1 MNEKMLIIQNPV
13 SGMRFKHGFER
24 QTEKILSQKYDVD
37 VYRTKSKGDAMR
49 KAADRGRYYDIVAAS
64 GGDGTANEV
73 IAGLMRIP
81 KENRPALAC
90 IPAGTTNL
98 LAEALKLPPIMHEAA
113 KAVLDYTP
121 KGLDIGNIEKA
132 YFATT
137 ISFGF
142 FTDTT
147 YNTPQPLKNVFGYGA
162 YVMGALKS
170 LSNLEAYKMK
180 IDIDGKIVED
190 EFILGCISNVL
201 NIGGII
207 KLDHSTVD
215 VNDGLFEILFVKKPK
230 NAAEFGELMAS
241 LTYKEYDGEIMHLY
255 RANEVKIE
263 IEKPIPWT
271 IDGEYLKD
279 YASVDIKLHHDEIKV
294 LRP

>member
-13 SGMRFKHGFER
+13 SGMKLKHGLQL
-24 QTEKILSQKYDVD
+24 QTEKTLSEKYDVD

-49 KAADRGRYYDIVAAS
+49 KAAERGAYYDIVAAS
-64 GGDGTANEV
+64 GGDGTVNEV
-73 IAGLMRIP
+73 IAGLMKLP
-81 KENRPALAC
+81 KEQRPTLAC
-90 IPAGTTNL
+90 IPAGTSNL
-98 LAEALKLPPIMHEAA
+98 LAETLKMPPLMHEAA
-113 KAVLDYTP
+113 KAMLSYSAKP
-121 KGLDIGNIEKA
+121 MDIGNIENA
-132 YFATT
+132 FFATT

-147 YNTPQPLKNVFGYGA
+147 YNTPQPLKNMFGYSA
-162 YVMGALKS
+162 YIMGAIKS
-170 LSNLEAYKMK
+170 LSTLEAYKMK
-180 IDIDGKIVED
+180 VEINDEVIED

-207 KLDHSTVD
+207 KLDHNVVSVD
-215 VNDGLFEILFVKKPK
+215 DGIFEMLFVKKPQ
-230 NAAEFGELMAS
+230 NAAEFGELMAA
-241 LTYKEYDGEIMHLY
+241 LAYKQYDGEIMHLY

-263 IEKPIPWT
+263 IEKAIPWT

-279 YASVDIKLHHDEIKV
+279 YASVDIKLHHDELKV

>member
-13 SGMRFKHGFER
+13 SGMMLKHGLQL
-24 QTEKILSQKYDVD
+24 QTEKTLSEKYDVD
-37 VYRTKSKGDAMR
+37 IYRTRSKGDAMR
-49 KAADRGRYYDIVAAS
+49 KASERGEFYDIVAAS
-64 GGDGTANEV
+64 GGDGTVNEV

-81 KENRPALAC
+81 KEKRPVLAC
-90 IPAGTTNL
+90 IPAGTSNL
-98 LAEALKLPPIMHEAA
+98 LVETLKIPPLMHEAA
-113 KAVLDYTP
+113 KAMLNYTAKP
-121 KGLDIGNIEKA
+121 LDIGNIENA

-147 YNTPQPLKNVFGYGA
+147 YNTPQPLKNMFGYSA
-162 YVMGALKS
+162 YIMGALKS
-170 LSNLEAYKMK
+170 LTTLEAYKMK
-180 IDIDGKIVED
+180 VELENRVIED

-207 KLDHSTVD
+207 KLDHNMVSVE
-215 VNDGLFEILFVKKPK
+215 DGIFEILFVKKPK
-230 NAAEFGELMAS
+230 NASEFGELMAS
-241 LTYKEYDGEIMHLY
+241 LAYKQYDGDIMHLY
-255 RANEVKIE
+255 RSNEVKIE

-279 YASVDIKLHHDEIKV
+279 YASVDITLHHGELNV